1 MKALRALSAL
11 TLACTA
17 ACVTFRVAIEDRL
30 PPSVIRVLRE
40 PESLEILTLDPLP
53 IEARGPARRTVPA
66 EREFNGFEI
75 REHVPL
81 RKRDERHELVALVF
95 KGILESDG
103 SAKAGFSP
111 SLGLRAV
118 REGQVVDLLMCYDC
132 QQIDVIASA
141 NVTHI
146 RTASNVASDIEALFR
161 KHGLAVKTP

>member
-1 MKALRALSAL
+1 MKATRSLSAL
-11 TLACTA
+11 LLVAAA

-53 IEARGPARRTVPA
+53 IEARGPALRSVPA
-66 EREFNGFEI
+66 ERQFNGFEI

-81 RKRDERHELVALVF
+81 KDRDERHDLVALVF

-103 SAKAGFSP
+103 SSKEGFSP

-132 QQIDVIASA
+132 QLIDVIASA
-141 NVTHI
+141 KSSRI
-146 RTASNVASDIEALFR
+146 RTSDVAAPIEALFR
-161 KHGLAVKTP
+161 KHGLSIRDP